1 MSSAQIPAVIK
12 KHTCLRTVLTADRG
26 ALQQLTTFFSVSGE
40 SARRWSTL
48 FRTTDGLEEEEEE
61 EADLNPDEED
71 AALPA
76 RGAVLRMGAERRD
89 PPDA

>member
-1 MSSAQIPAVIK
+1 M
-12 KHTCLRTVLTADRG
+12 
-26 ALQQLTTFFSVSGE
+26 
-40 SARRWSTL
+40 